1 MTMAM
6 TKLLEDAFQRVS
18 QLPEAEQDFI
28 AAALL
33 DVFQDDQQDN
43 AAWDALVE
51 SAASQRLL
59 EEMAHRVEDAIAR
72 GETFDFDPGN
82 R

>member
-1 MTMAM
+1 M
-6 TKLLEDAFQRVS
+6 TKLLENAFQRVS
-18 QLPEAEQDFI
+18 QLSEVEQDAI

-43 AAWDALVE
+43 AAWDALVD

-59 EEMAHRVEDAIAR
+59 EEMARRVEDAIAR
-72 GETFDFDPGN
+72 GETL
-82 R
+82 

>member
-1 MTMAM
+1 VEDNSM
-6 TKLLEDAFQRVS
+6 TKLLENAFQRVS
-18 QLPEAEQDFI
+18 QLSEVEQDAI

-43 AAWDALVE
+43 AAWDALVD

-59 EEMAHRVEDAIAR
+59 EEMARRVEDAIAR
-72 GETFDFDPGN
+72 GETL
-82 R
+82 

>member
-1 MTMAM
+1 MTIAM
-6 TKLLEDAFQRVS
+6 TKLLENAFQRVS
-18 QLPEAEQDFI
+18 QLSEVEQNSI
-28 AAALL
+28 AVALL
-33 DVFQDDQQDN
+33 EVLQDDEQDN
-43 AAWDALVE
+43 AVWDALVE

-59 EEMAHRVEDAIAR
+59 EEMARRVEEAIAR